1 MTQIGLEQDEVED
14 LIMTEKMGENSMEGV
29 GAVEVLME
37 VLIMTETTEI
47 LEGEEAEEEALITIK
62 TVGTSEG
69 EGEEE
74 EVDSGGDLATGM
86 ILEEGEAEEVAED
99 LWVIVIATVEGMDEA
114 EVEVIEGEAFEAFQ
128 IEIKMV
134 EGIKECE
141 IMDTLKVGLSK
152 LLHK

>member
-1 MTQIGLEQDEVED
+1 MTLTEMTQIGLEQDEVED

-99 LWVIVIATVEGMDEA
+99 L
-114 EVEVIEGEAFEAFQ
+114 
-128 IEIKMV
+128 
-134 EGIKECE
+134 
-141 IMDTLKVGLSK
+141 
-152 LLHK
+152 